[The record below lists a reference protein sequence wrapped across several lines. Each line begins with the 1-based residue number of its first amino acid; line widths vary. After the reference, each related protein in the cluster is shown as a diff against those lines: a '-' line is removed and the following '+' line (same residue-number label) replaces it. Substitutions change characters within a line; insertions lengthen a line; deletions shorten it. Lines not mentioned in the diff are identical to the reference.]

1 MIDPGN
7 EYDQLNSAFDRLSDE
22 VSRIQR
28 QMQRDLPLVRDQI
41 ILTLLGNYTEVPE
54 DYSEQGISFPFDSF
68 AVISASL
75 PERVNERE
83 THCASR

>member
-28 QMQRDLPLVRDQI
+28 QMLQVSNIQPDLFI
-41 ILTLLGNYTEVPE
+41 K
-54 DYSEQGISFPFDSF
+54 
-68 AVISASL
+68 
-75 PERVNERE
+75 
-83 THCASR
+83 